1 MLISLALVTWLTNY
15 KLFYFGS
22 VTQVGVMLEKRPQI
36 IGKMTDFWRV
46 IFSSIILLLATLC
59 DTWKTNRKNHWLL
72 RIIWSFSE
80 SVSEYKS
87 VFRICVWLL
96 IYEVL
101 LWFYMNFLY
110 LWFCCLLNL
119 ICKYSNQL
127 FTLMNIINIIHYFSE
142 GKIPKI
148 KRLKQF
154 SL

>member
-1 MLISLALVTWLTNY
+1 MLISLTLVTWLTNY

-22 VTQVGVMLEKRPQI
+22 VTQVGVMSEKRPQI

-46 IFSSIILLLATLC
+46 IFSSIIWLLATLC
-59 DTWKTNRKNHWLL
+59 DTLKTIRKNHWLL

-119 ICKYSNQL
+119 ICKYSNQF